1 MSTANFGTPNFNL
14 PLIAIG
20 MGDDE
25 DQNYWAYEDAEA
37 DLKLLNNELGYFT
50 VYLESGYYQG
60 AMYNVKQTNDYIDY
74 DQIDDFDDEDM
85 DYYFGDTKANVKKGI
100 TQELDKIKKFL
111 AEEKDEGALELIKVA
126 QFSNGEAFYKAI

>member
-37 DLKLLNNELGYFT
+37 ELKLLNNELEYFT

-100 TQELDKIKKFL
+100 GQELDKIKKFL
-111 AEEKDEGALELIKVA
+111 AEKKDEGALELIKVA

>member
-14 PLIAIG
+14 PIIAIG

-37 DLKLLNNELGYFT
+37 ELKEFNNGLDYFE

-60 AMYNVKQTNDYIDY
+60 AMYNVKETNDYIDY
-74 DQIDDFDDEDM
+74 DQIDDFDDEDI

-100 TQELDKIKKFL
+100 AQELEKIKKFL
-111 AEEKDEGALELIKVA
+111 TEKKDEGALELIKVA

>member
-1 MSTANFGTPNFNL
+1 MATANFGTPNFDL

-20 MGDDE
+20 MSDDE

-50 VYLESGYYQG
+50 LYLESGYYQG

-74 DQIDDFDDEDM
+74 DQIDDFDDEDT

-100 TQELDKIKKFL
+100 AQELDKIKKFL
-111 AEEKDEGALELIKVA
+111 AEKKDEGALELIKVA
-126 QFSNGEAFYKAI
+126 QFSNGEAIYKAI

>member
-37 DLKLLNNELGYFT
+37 ELKLLNNELGYFT

-60 AMYNVKQTNDYIDY
+60 AMYNVEQANDYIDY
-74 DQIDDFDDEDM
+74 DQIDDFDDEDI

-100 TQELDKIKKFL
+100 AQELDKIKKFL
-111 AEEKDEGALELIKVA
+111 AQKKDEGALELIKVA

>member
-1 MSTANFGTPNFNL
+1 MATANFGTPNFNL

-25 DQNYWAYEDAEA
+25 DENYWACEDAEA
-37 DLKLLNNELGYFT
+37 ELKLLNNELGYFT
-50 VYLESGYYQG
+50 LYLESGYYQG
-60 AMYNVKQTNDYIDY
+60 AMYNAKQTNDYVDY

-100 TQELDKIKKFL
+100 AQELDKIKKFL
-111 AEEKDEGALELIKVA
+111 AEKKDEGALELIKVA
-126 QFSNGEAFYKAI
+126 QFSNGEAIYKAV

>member
-1 MSTANFGTPNFNL
+1 MATANFGTPNFDL

-20 MGDDE
+20 MSDDE
-25 DQNYWAYEDAEA
+25 DQNYWEFEDTEAE
-37 DLKLLNNELGYFT
+37 LKEFNNGLDYFE

-60 AMYNVKQTNDYIDY
+60 AMYNVKETNDYIDY
-74 DQIDDFDDEDM
+74 DQIDDFDDEDI

-100 TQELDKIKKFL
+100 AQELEKIKKFL
-111 AEEKDEGALELIKVA
+111 AEKKDEGALELIKVA

>member
-1 MSTANFGTPNFNL
+1 MATANFGTPNFDL

-20 MGDDE
+20 MSDDE

-50 VYLESGYYQG
+50 IYLESGYYQG
-60 AMYNVKQTNDYIDY
+60 AMYNAKQTNDYVDY

-100 TQELDKIKKFL
+100 AQELDKIKKFL
-111 AEEKDEGALELIKVA
+111 AEKKDEGALELIKVA
-126 QFSNGEAFYKAI
+126 QFSNGEAIYKAV

>member
-1 MSTANFGTPNFNL
+1 MSAPNFGTPNFNL

-74 DQIDDFDDEDM
+74 DQIDDYDDEDM

-111 AEEKDEGALELIKVA
+111 AEKKDEGALELIKVA

>member
-1 MSTANFGTPNFNL
+1 MATANFGTPNFDL

-20 MGDDE
+20 MSDDE
-25 DQNYWAYEDAEA
+25 DQNDWAYEDAES
-37 DLKLLNNELGYFT
+37 DLKELNNGLDYFE

-60 AMYNVKQTNDYIDY
+60 AMYNVKETNDYIDY
-74 DQIDDFDDEDM
+74 DQIDDFDDEDI

-100 TQELDKIKKFL
+100 AQELEKIKKFL
-111 AEEKDEGALELIKVA
+111 AEKKDEGALELIKVA

>member
-37 DLKLLNNELGYFT
+37 ELKLLNNELGYFT

-100 TQELDKIKKFL
+100 AQELDKIKKFL
-111 AEEKDEGALELIKVA
+111 AEKKDEGALELIKVA

>member
-50 VYLESGYYQG
+50 VYLESGYYRG

-74 DQIDDFDDEDM
+74 DQIDDYDDEDM

-111 AEEKDEGALELIKVA
+111 AEKKDEGALELIKVA

>member
-74 DQIDDFDDEDM
+74 DQIDDYDDEDM

-111 AEEKDEGALELIKVA
+111 AEKKDEGALELIKVA

>member
-74 DQIDDFDDEDM
+74 DQIDDYDDEDM

-100 TQELDKIKKFL
+100 AQELDKIKKFL
-111 AEEKDEGALELIKVA
+111 AEKKDEGALELIKVA

>member
-1 MSTANFGTPNFNL
+1 MSTANFGAPNFNL

-37 DLKLLNNELGYFT
+37 DLKLLNNELEYFT

-100 TQELDKIKKFL
+100 AQELDKIKKFL
-111 AEEKDEGALELIKVA
+111 AEKKDEGALELIKVA

>member
-25 DQNYWAYEDAEA
+25 DQNYWVYEDAEA
-37 DLKLLNNELGYFT
+37 DLKEFNNELGYFT
-50 VYLESGYYQG
+50 LYLESGYYQG
-60 AMYNVKQTNDYIDY
+60 AMYNVEQTNDYIDY
-74 DQIDDFDDEDM
+74 EQIDDLDDEDAE
-85 DYYFGDTKANVKKGI
+85 YYFGDTKDNVKKGI
-100 TQELDKIKKFL
+100 TQELDKIRKFL
-111 AEEKDEGALELIKVA
+111 ADKKDEGALELIKVA

>member
-1 MSTANFGTPNFNL
+1 MATANFGTPNFEL
-14 PLIAIG
+14 PIIAIG
-20 MGDDE
+20 MHDDE
-25 DQNYWAYEDAEA
+25 DQNYWEFEDTEAE
-37 DLKLLNNELGYFT
+37 LKEFNNGLDYFE

-85 DYYFGDTKANVKKGI
+85 DYYFGDTKDNVKKGI
-100 TQELDKIKKFL
+100 AQELEKIKKFL
-111 AEEKDEGALELIKVA
+111 AEKKDEGALELIKVA

>member
-111 AEEKDEGALELIKVA
+111 AEKKDEGALELIKVA

>member
-60 AMYNVKQTNDYIDY
+60 AMYNVRQTNDYIDY

-111 AEEKDEGALELIKVA
+111 AEKKDEGALELIKVA

>member
-1 MSTANFGTPNFNL
+1 MSAPNFGTPNFNL

-111 AEEKDEGALELIKVA
+111 AEKKDEGALELIKVA

>member
-74 DQIDDFDDEDM
+74 DQIDDFDDDDM

-111 AEEKDEGALELIKVA
+111 AEKKDEGALELIKVA

>member
-1 MSTANFGTPNFNL
+1 MATANFGTPNFDL

-20 MGDDE
+20 MSDDE
-25 DQNYWAYEDAEA
+25 DQNYWEFEDTEA

-74 DQIDDFDDEDM
+74 AQIDDFDDEDI

-100 TQELDKIKKFL
+100 AQELEKIKKFL
-111 AEEKDEGALELIKVA
+111 AEKKDEGALELIKVA

>member
-85 DYYFGDTKANVKKGI
+85 EYYFGDTKANVKKGI
-100 TQELDKIKKFL
+100 AQELDKIKKFL
-111 AEEKDEGALELIKVA
+111 AEKKDEGALELIKVA

>member
-60 AMYNVKQTNDYIDY
+60 AMYNVEQTNDYIDY
-74 DQIDDFDDEDM
+74 DQIDDYDDEDM

-100 TQELDKIKKFL
+100 AQELDKIKKFL
-111 AEEKDEGALELIKVA
+111 AEKKDEGALELIKVA

>member
-1 MSTANFGTPNFNL
+1 MATANFGTPNFDL

-20 MGDDE
+20 MSDDE
-25 DQNYWAYEDAEA
+25 DQNYWELEDTEAE
-37 DLKLLNNELGYFT
+37 LKEFNNGLDYFE

-60 AMYNVKQTNDYIDY
+60 AMFNVKQTNDYIDY
-74 DQIDDFDDEDM
+74 DQVDDFDDEDI

-100 TQELDKIKKFL
+100 AQELEKIKKFL
-111 AEEKDEGALELIKVA
+111 AEKKDEGALELIKVA

>member
-100 TQELDKIKKFL
+100 AQELDKIKKFL
-111 AEEKDEGALELIKVA
+111 AEKKDEGALELIKVA

>member
-1 MSTANFGTPNFNL
+1 MATANFGTPNFDL

-20 MGDDE
+20 MSDDE
-25 DQNYWAYEDAEA
+25 DQNDWAYEDAES
-37 DLKLLNNELGYFT
+37 DLKEFNNRLDYFE

-60 AMYNVKQTNDYIDY
+60 AMYNVKETNDYIDY
-74 DQIDDFDDEDM
+74 DQIDDFDDEDI

-100 TQELDKIKKFL
+100 AQELEKIKKFL
-111 AEEKDEGALELIKVA
+111 AEKKDEGALELIKVA

>member
-1 MSTANFGTPNFNL
+1 MATANFGTPNFDL

-20 MGDDE
+20 MSDDE

-37 DLKLLNNELGYFT
+37 ELKEFNNGLDYFE

-60 AMYNVKQTNDYIDY
+60 AMYNVKETNDYIDY
-74 DQIDDFDDEDM
+74 DQIDDFDDEDI

-100 TQELDKIKKFL
+100 AQELEKIKKFL
-111 AEEKDEGALELIKVA
+111 AEKKDEGALELIKVA